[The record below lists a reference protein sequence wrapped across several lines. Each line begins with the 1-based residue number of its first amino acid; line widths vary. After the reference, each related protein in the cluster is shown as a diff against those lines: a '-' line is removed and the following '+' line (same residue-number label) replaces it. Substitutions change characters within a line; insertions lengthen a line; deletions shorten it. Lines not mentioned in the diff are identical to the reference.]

1 MGRPR
6 IHNPELPSRVYFRHG
21 AYYYVPPEGEWK
33 RLGTTEA
40 EMYKALGTLLE
51 GRAPERTLSDVMRR
65 YRTDVLTKKAPKTQ
79 RDQLAQLARLEA
91 VFGKMRPTALR
102 AVHVADWHDM
112 RGKKTPVLANRELA
126 LLRHVLQMAIRW
138 GYLEA
143 GRNPAREVSRHAE
156 TPRKRYITDAE
167 FAAVYALASPL
178 IQVMMDLS
186 YIGGR
191 RQGELL
197 TMTRSQFVEEGIE
210 VTPAK
215 RGRELVV
222 KWSEALRDAV
232 DRALNMH
239 PVASMYL
246 IADAQGQPIPAE
258 TFRTA
263 WGRLMTKALAQGVI
277 SKRFTFHDLRAK
289 AASDAENGEHLGHT
303 SQAMLDKVYLRK
315 PKPVNPTY

>member
-6 IHNPELPSRVYFRHG
+6 IHNPELPNRVYFRHG
-21 AYYYVPPEGEWK
+21 AYYYDLPNVGWQH
-33 RLGTTEA
+33 LGRTEA
-40 EMYKALGTLLE
+40 AMYKALGALLE

-79 RDQLAQLARLEA
+79 RDQIAQLARLEA

-102 AVHVADWHDM
+102 AVHVAEWHDM
-112 RGKKTPVLANRELA
+112 RGKQASVAANRELA

-143 GRNPAREVSRHAE
+143 GKNPAREVARHTE
-156 TPRKRYITDAE
+156 TPRDRYITDAE
-167 FAAVYALASPL
+167 FAAVYALATPL
-178 IQVMMDLS
+178 LKVMMDLS
-186 YIGGR
+186 HISGR
-191 RQGELL
+191 REGELL
-197 TMTRSQFVEEGIE
+197 TMKRSQITDAGIE

-215 RGRELVV
+215 RGRKLLV

-232 DRALNMH
+232 GQALTMH

-263 WGRLMTKALAQGVI
+263 WGRLMNKALAQGVI
-277 SKRFTFHDLRAK
+277 SERFTFHDLRAK
-289 AASDAENGEHLGHT
+289 AGTDGKNGEHLGHT